1 MNISNNI
8 NKNKKTKKIRRNKKI
23 NKNLKTIKNT
33 RPDLKIPIV
42 RPNKLKVGTI
52 RKGRDEKNW
61 KVNTYKSGPKKGTK
75 KWVRAS
81 ITDVRCSNY
90 LSKSIKENIG
100 KYKNNNSG
108 YKSVNQAIAIAYS
121 MTKKKFPKCKLLDKQ
136 Q

>member
-1 MNISNNI
+1 MSRNQGRAFNACR
-8 NKNKKTKKIRRNKKI
+8 KIKVI
-23 NKNLKTIKNT
+23 KNLKTIKNT

-42 RPNKLKVGTI
+42 RPNKLKIGTI

-81 ITDVRCSNY
+81 RMDVRCSNY

-100 KYKNNNSG
+100 KYKS
-108 YKSVNQAIAIAYS
+108 
-121 MTKKKFPKCKLLDKQ
+121 KLLGLSWNSTWNYKG
-136 Q
+136 